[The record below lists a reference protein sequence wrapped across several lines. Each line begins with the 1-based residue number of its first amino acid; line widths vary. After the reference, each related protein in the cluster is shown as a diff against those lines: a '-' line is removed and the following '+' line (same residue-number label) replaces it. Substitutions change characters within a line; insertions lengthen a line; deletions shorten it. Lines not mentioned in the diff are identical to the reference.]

1 MRLNQ
6 VFEVTP
12 SVRNRWRKILPW
24 VGLPYPLYWAAKL
37 MQILGWVPK
46 FSPLIGLILS
56 IVSLF
61 CFLLFAVASIV
72 LVGPN
77 LPKGAE

>member
-1 MRLNQ
+1 MRLSQ
-6 VFEVTP
+6 LFEVTP
-12 SVRNRWRKILPW
+12 SVRARWRKIVPW

-37 MQILGWVPK
+37 MQILGWVPE
-46 FSPLIGLILS
+46 FPPLIGLILS

-61 CFLLFAVASIV
+61 CFLLFVVASMV

-77 LPKGAE
+77 PPKETE